1 MNQPEDPP
9 SSTRDWGSHQRPAQ
23 TDHQP
28 MQRAWMQGK
37 LPPEVDVTAHPH
49 HPKHHLGTEDQPID
63 GSRLDG
69 SRLDTLRLD
78 RRAALDLLA
87 SEVSHELAH
96 TLTFLRCLAEEPGSP
111 ESRALSS
118 EDGQLARRQ
127 IERLQRML
135 RHLRRLT
142 LPPPA
147 RESVP
152 AADTLR
158 RAAAAAAEVL
168 STKRLTWAWAVPA
181 PLMLRSDA
189 PLFYLLARDL
199 LVAVARGADQEGTIT
214 VQSTLPSGRDGGS
227 IEVWRTASG
236 EAPPPATDPFDPW
249 TAMLSDSADL
259 GLAVCH
265 RIARTL
271 GWELAVI
278 ANEGRAGFRLL
289 IPAASFCLESAR

>member
-1 MNQPEDPP
+1 
-9 SSTRDWGSHQRPAQ
+9 
-23 TDHQP
+23 
-28 MQRAWMQGK
+28 MQRARMQGK
-37 LPPEVDVTAHPH
+37 LPPEVDVTAHPQQ
-49 HPKHHLGTEDQPID
+49 PKHHLGTEDQPV
-63 GSRLDG
+63 GWSRLE
-69 SRLDTLRLD
+69 TLRLD
-78 RRAALDLLA
+78 RRAALDLVA
-87 SEVSHELAH
+87 GEVSHELAH

-111 ESRALSS
+111 ESHALSS

-135 RHLRRLT
+135 RHLRKLT
-142 LPPPA
+142 LPPPE

-152 AADTLR
+152 GVDTLR
-158 RAAAAAAEVL
+158 RAAAAAAEL
-168 STKRLTWAWAVPA
+168 LTTKRLTWAWAVPA

-214 VQSTLPSGRDGGS
+214 VQATLPSGRDGGTL
-227 IEVWRTASG
+227 EVWRTASG
-236 EAPPPATDPFDPW
+236 EAPSPATDSFDPW